1 MTEDQGR
8 FFFWC
13 NHVQPLNWP
22 GARWP
27 AGGRQSW
34 LGGRRT
40 SMQVGGATGSSQLFS
55 EKNLEKYGKKG
66 NSHDKWWYMKV
77 DCWENHPKT
86 EFIMEKYENVRCN
99 HCQWRCFLW
108 ETSQN
113 RGFSSKPCLT
123 GWWKPRYTDDPWGIV
138 PNPNSWLEHHSS
150 SSFLSINPSWIKSPS
165 SLACLPFS

>member
-1 MTEDQGR
+1 MMIHEG
-8 FFFWC
+8 
-13 NHVQPLNWP
+13 
-22 GARWP
+22 
-27 AGGRQSW
+27 W
-34 LGGRRT
+34 LLGK
-40 SMQVGGATGSSQLFS
+40 SS
-55 EKNLEKYGKKG
+55 
-66 NSHDKWWYMKV
+66 
-77 DCWENHPKT
+77 KT

-150 SSFLSINPSWIKSPS
+150 SSFLSNQSILNKVTLIIGLFTIFLAFICLLCWFIIIGFTRENDVIISSYYVPSICLAFSLVKPKFPACS
-165 SLACLPFS
+165 SCQVHQSHSWYLGPLRSCQA